1 MGKQRRR
8 PRSGDSGGG
17 GSESQGKHTA
27 PTPGLEKVVFTH
39 GTPRDAA
46 VFEDVVKQVTSYLA
60 SQGWKG
66 VSKLRKAL
74 ESLEDPSL
82 EEPVRPKRWYWKDE
96 SKSDKTLNLT
106 GADDR
111 PLEPV
116 IKDALYAVELQ
127 IYADDKKVWRDES
140 AVWDENQTRAYSVFE
155 SHCPESLIE
164 DLKVSPKW
172 EDIQANHDV
181 IGLLKLIRASAHG
194 KRERK

>member
-8 PRSGDSGGG
+8 PRSGDNGGG

-74 ESLEDPSL
+74 ESLEDPNL
-82 EEPVRPKRWYWKDE
+82 EEPTRPEPWYWTDSTKT
-96 SKSDKTLNLT
+96 DKTLELT
-106 GADDR
+106 GPGDR
-111 PLEPV
+111 ALEPV

-127 IYADDKKVWRDES
+127 IYANDKK
-140 AVWDENQTRAYSVFE
+140 T
-155 SHCPESLIE
+155 
-164 DLKVSPKW
+164 
-172 EDIQANHDV
+172 
-181 IGLLKLIRASAHG
+181 
-194 KRERK
+194 